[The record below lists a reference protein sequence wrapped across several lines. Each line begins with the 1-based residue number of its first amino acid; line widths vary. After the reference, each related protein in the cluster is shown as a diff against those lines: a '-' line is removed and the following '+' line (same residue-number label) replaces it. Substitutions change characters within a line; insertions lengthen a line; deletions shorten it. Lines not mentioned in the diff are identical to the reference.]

1 MLVLVLIRVASR
13 TAYNAIFVYYKSICT
28 MLFKIWKKRGAREK
42 KNITSYF
49 LFPCSRRCNDC
60 NDTLKYEQL
69 MHTHIGSKKIAIAK
83 CIYRFNSISRSIH
96 RLLRLYTLILRS
108 SSRSSSVCA
117 VWIFCSVFS
126 HSNFIFMLLSLLMEF
141 RFAPCILNYTPFL
154 VRVTIN
160 LANLWTTPCTCT
172 FSSVQIVL
180 SSL

>member
-1 MLVLVLIRVASR
+1 
-13 TAYNAIFVYYKSICT
+13 
-28 MLFKIWKKRGAREK
+28 
-42 KNITSYF
+42 
-49 LFPCSRRCNDC
+49 
-60 NDTLKYEQL
+60 

-141 RFAPCILNYTPFL
+141 RFGTVHFKLHTVFGTSDNKSGKSLNHSMHMHILICADCVIF
-154 VRVTIN
+154 
-160 LANLWTTPCTCT
+160 
-172 FSSVQIVL
+172 IVKL
-180 SSL
+180 RFYWRELFCHRRHSR